1 MNSSSKLKFFLTTHP
16 ANIAIINPPSGIMT
30 SLAMNAKRSK
40 KPLSLRIS
48 NPDMGRTSDSKLNE
62 RAASEPNKK
71 PTKPAVTAAMR
82 LDKLVSSLNQETGAS
97 IIAMDDVSA
106 AKNSNIKKTA
116 PKINPPAV

>member
-1 MNSSSKLKFFLTTHP
+1 
-16 ANIAIINPPSGIMT
+16 MT
-30 SLAMNAKRSK
+30 SLAMNAKRK
-40 KPLSLRIS
+40 KNPLTLRITKQ
-48 NPDMGRTSDSKLNE
+48 DMVRTTESKLNE

-71 PTKPAVTAAMR
+71 PTKPTVTTPMR
-82 LDKLVSSLNQETGAS
+82 LDKLVSSLSQETGAS